1 VTNHPPQ
8 RTSRAPLLAVAA
20 ITVFMAFIGLRVHH
34 VWIDEVA
41 YAEAA
46 INYVKDGT
54 YTSAAYY
61 TSHSDETHVSPSP
74 AHSFLLIA
82 WLKLFG
88 VSQTAVRTLPLF
100 FAVLATIIFWR
111 ACLRANLFHSQTA
124 GVILVS
130 VTLLSYGFSFSYASG
145 RPESVS
151 VLALS
156 CMFYLATLPPS
167 RLTTSAFFLL
177 AVLAPF
183 MQWALVIYTF
193 IVGAVLLLF
202 ARDRALH
209 PVLLAGGGMVLGLV
223 LQVAIYKMA
232 GLWEAWISLLS
243 SERSVNLA
251 QYLIERFSLRALL
264 NHSNTLP
271 KEFSAFVLIAGIAAL
286 GLAGWRL
293 RIDRRQ
299 ILARAAV
306 VLFLLVL
313 LGMYVL
319 GKFPSYYG
327 WMLTFPLAAI
337 LAAMFDRLPSDR
349 RVLRSGALIIAFLS
363 CVVGF
368 PVQAAVALNDWP
380 YRTPDRINEWLQ
392 TQIRPDDIVY
402 CDYPFYYLAKER
414 ARKVFVGFHSRVMR
428 PEEVDSV
435 SLVLLSKTFCDWS
448 HPEVLQARTTSRAD
462 WDPPRA
468 GLLGNDWRYGILSA
482 PNYSCVAFRLA
493 PPARTPAFQ

>member
-1 VTNHPPQ
+1 MLPAPSSTLF
-8 RTSRAPLLAVAA
+8 PLLAVAA
-20 ITVFMAFIGLRVHH
+20 IAVFMAVIGLRVHH

-61 TSHSDETHVSPSP
+61 TSHADETHVSPSP

-88 VSQTAVRTLPLF
+88 VSQTSVRTLPLF
-100 FAVLATIIFWR
+100 LAVLATIIFWR
-111 ACLRANLFHSQTA
+111 ASLRANLIHSETA

-130 VTLLSYGFSFSYASG
+130 VNLLSYGFSFSYASG

-167 RLTTSAFFLL
+167 RLTAGAFFLL
-177 AVLAPF
+177 AALAPF

-193 IVGAVLLLF
+193 IIGAVLIIF
-202 ARDRALH
+202 ARERTLY

-223 LQVAIYKMA
+223 LQVAVYKVA
-232 GLWEAWISLLS
+232 GLWEAWISLVS
-243 SERSVNLA
+243 SERSVSLA
-251 QYLIERFSLRALL
+251 QYLMERFSLRALL
-264 NHSNTLP
+264 RHSNTLP
-271 KEFSAFVLIAGIAAL
+271 KEFSTFVLISGIVAL
-286 GLAGWRL
+286 GLAGWLL

-299 ILARAAV
+299 ILARVAI

-337 LAAMFDRLPSDR
+337 LAAMFDRLPPDR
-349 RVLRSGALIIAFLS
+349 RALRTGALIIAVFS
-363 CVVGF
+363 CAVGF

-380 YRTPDRINEWLQ
+380 YRTPDRVNEWLQ
-392 TQIRPDDIVY
+392 PQIRPDDIVY

-448 HPEVLQARTTSRAD
+448 HPEVLQSRATSRED
-462 WDPPRA
+462 WAPTRT

-482 PNYSCVAFRLA
+482 PNYSCAALRLA
-493 PPARTPAFQ
+493 PSTGL

>member
-1 VTNHPPQ
+1 VAKFPAPSSTLF
-8 RTSRAPLLAVAA
+8 PLLTIAA
-20 ITVFMAFIGLRVHH
+20 ITAFMAFIGLRVHY

-46 INYVKDGT
+46 IHYVKDGS

-61 TSHSDETHVSPSP
+61 TSHADETHVSPSP

-88 VSQTAVRTLPLF
+88 VSQTSVRTLPLF
-100 FAVLATIIFWR
+100 LAVLAAIIFWR

-156 CMFYLATLPPS
+156 SMFYLATLPPS
-167 RLTTSAFFLL
+167 RLTTGAFFLL

-193 IVGAVLLLF
+193 ILGAVLLLF
-202 ARDRALH
+202 VRDRTLH
-209 PVLLAGGGMVLGLV
+209 PVLLTGGGMVLGFV

-232 GLWEAWISLLS
+232 GLWEAWISLVS
-243 SERSVNLA
+243 SERSVSLL
-251 QYLIERFSLRALL
+251 QYLVERFSLRALL

-286 GLAGWRL
+286 GLAGWLL

-319 GKFPSYYG
+319 GKFPTYYG

-337 LAAMFDRLPSDR
+337 LAAMFDRLPTESR
-349 RVLRSGALIIAFLS
+349 ALRYGAVAIAILS
-363 CVVGF
+363 CLVGF
-368 PVQAAVALNDWP
+368 PVQAAVALNDWS
-380 YRTPDRINEWLQ
+380 YRTPDRVNEWLQ
-392 TQIRPDDIVY
+392 ARIQPDDIVY
-402 CDYPFYYLAKER
+402 CDYPFYYLAKEK
-414 ARKVFVGFHSRVMR
+414 AQKVFVGRYSRLMT
-428 PEEVDSV
+428 PEELDSLD
-435 SLVLLSKTFCDWS
+435 LVLLCKTFCDWT
-448 HPEVLQARTTSRAD
+448 HPEVLPSRATSRED
-462 WDPPRA
+462 WDPTRA

-482 PNYSCVAFRLA
+482 PNYSCAALRLA
-493 PPARTPAFQ
+493 PSTGL